1 MHGLILARVNTNT
14 FFIEQIVGDHGS
26 GLLANGR
33 QSSSQMNEKKRK
45 EKKKKRKRKR
55 KRKEIF
61 SFEIKN
67 SQSQLRRGKL
77 GGFFNVVAPNAF

>member
-1 MHGLILARVNTNT
+1 MNFHSYANCGQKWGLILHGLILARVNTNT

-45 EKKKKRKRKR
+45 EKE
-55 KRKEIF
+55 KEK
-61 SFEIKN
+61 EK
-67 SQSQLRRGKL
+67 
-77 GGFFNVVAPNAF
+77 